1 MCFFSILTVLYNILT
16 SSEVNKIRDIK
27 LTYFGCLQIIKKKS
41 RVFLI
46 FKYLF
51 QVKMEY
57 FGTFDFTENAK
68 KQH

>member
-16 SSEVNKIRDIK
+16 SSEVNKVRDIK
-27 LTYFGCLQIIKKKS
+27 FVYFWGLQMIKNKAW
-41 RVFLI
+41 VFLG
-46 FKYLF
+46 FKCLF

-57 FGTFDFTENAK
+57 LGTFDFTKHAK